1 MVTENN
7 WNSNVD
13 VAFKDHNYCIQTK
26 AAAKECVIYY
36 ICGYLYKQIQ
46 KHTNCK
52 VCLNALK
59 GSFMFYFTYYL
70 FLVKHIC
77 YLLILNSRK

>member
-1 MVTENN
+1 MVRCC
-7 WNSNVD
+7 VID
-13 VAFKDHNYCIQTK
+13 MAFEDHNYCIQTK

-36 ICGYLYKQIQ
+36 ICGYLCKQIL

-59 GSFMFYFTYYL
+59 GSFMF
-70 FLVKHIC
+70 I
-77 YLLILNSRK
+77 LLIIYCW

>member
-13 VAFKDHNYCIQTK
+13 VAFEDHNYCIQTK

-36 ICGYLYKQIQ
+36 TCGYLCKQIQ
-46 KHTNCK
+46 KHTNCM
-52 VCLNALK
+52 NALK

-77 YLLILNSRK
+77 YLQFTNIEL